1 LRLVI
6 FCFGLTLYSS
16 LSLFSLQVKSF
27 REQATAGQIGDQ
39 ARRDQAAE
47 MALRLAQMMGFDES
61 DSDDSS

>member
-1 LRLVI
+1 M
-6 FCFGLTLYSS
+6 
-16 LSLFSLQVKSF
+16 KSF

>member
-1 LRLVI
+1 MFFNLFLQLI
-6 FCFGLTLYSS
+6 SPA
-16 LSLFSLQVKSF
+16 LSPQVKSF
-27 REQATAGQIGDQ
+27 REQATAGQITDQ

>member
-1 LRLVI
+1 MFFNSFLQLI
-6 FCFGLTLYSS
+6 SPA
-16 LSLFSLQVKSF
+16 LSPTTRQVKSF
-27 REQATAGQIGDQ
+27 REQATAGQITDQ